1 MSAANEETTYYD
13 GMVNEWKKSVFEIDS
28 KSTSTGRH
36 SVEVTV
42 KDSKKNILSTQT
54 TPFTIANVTDLPSPE
69 KPTSINF
76 VGDLETPKLSAGK
89 VINRTLK
96 FNLPKVLPMKV
107 SFQDTDDPFKKTFMI
122 AIGNAGLDEN
132 NIVAAVTETIN
143 DLKDNKLT

>member
-1 MSAANEETTYYD
+1 M
-13 GMVNEWKKSVFEIDS
+13 
-28 KSTSTGRH
+28 
-36 SVEVTV
+36 
-42 KDSKKNILSTQT
+42 
-54 TPFTIANVTDLPSPE
+54 
-69 KPTSINF
+69 
-76 VGDLETPKLSAGK
+76 SAGK

-143 DLKDNKLT
+143 DLKEKKTTKTKMSFSYKSP